1 MAEFEELLKRARA
14 LTYRLGENVSG
25 IDALVRLSG
34 GASQETWRVDARLN
48 TGEQQSLILRRAPFG
63 KGAVEGG
70 QSIGLTNEAAL
81 LIALSNSGLPIPEI
95 IYACTP
101 DDGLGPAYFMSCLKG
116 ETIARRIL
124 RDEPYVNVHYTL
136 TQQCGAALAALHASR
151 SPDNIGL
158 STSFA
163 HDQLL
168 QYEGILRQ
176 LGTER
181 PVFELA
187 LQWLRERCPEP
198 VSPVI
203 VHGDFRLGN
212 LMVDQAGLKGI
223 LDWELAHL
231 GDPREDLGWVCV
243 NSWRFGQTHNEVGGF
258 GKLDHLLEAYA
269 EAGGQ
274 SYTNQ
279 DILFWIAHGSF
290 KWGVMCL
297 MMYEAFRTG
306 TDPSIDRGS
315 IGRRTSET
323 EIDLLNIIE
332 AS

>member
-1 MAEFEELLKRARA
+1 MAEFEELLKRTRA

-25 IDALVRLSG
+25 IEALVRLSG

-70 QSIGLTNEAAL
+70 QGIGLTNEAAL
-81 LIALSNSGLPIPEI
+81 LKALSRSSLPIPEI
-95 IYACTP
+95 VHACTP
-101 DDGLGPAYFMSCLKG
+101 EDGLGPAYFMSRLKG

-124 RDEPYVNVHYTL
+124 RDEPYVDVHHAL
-136 TQQCGAALAALHASR
+136 TQQCGAALAALHASQA
-151 SPDNIGL
+151 PENIGL

-163 HDQLL
+163 QDQLL
-168 QYEGILRQ
+168 QYEEILRQ
-176 LGTER
+176 LGAER
-181 PVFELA
+181 PILELA

-243 NSWRFGQTHNEVGGF
+243 NSWRFGQTQNEVGGF
-258 GKLDHLLEAYA
+258 GKLEHLLEAYA

-274 SYTNQ
+274 SYTTQ
-279 DILFWIAHGSF
+279 EIQFWIALGSF